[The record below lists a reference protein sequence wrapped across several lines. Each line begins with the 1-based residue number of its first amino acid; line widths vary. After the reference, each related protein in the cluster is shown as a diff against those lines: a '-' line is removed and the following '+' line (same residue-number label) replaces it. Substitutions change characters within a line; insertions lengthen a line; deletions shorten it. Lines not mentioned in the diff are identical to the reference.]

1 MTATSGNAMNETL
14 FAQLVTIGAARNIE
28 VTYEDVPGQAPR
40 KRLGYVLSIGNGSY
54 ECYGYHLGPVTDEIL
69 TDLIAYF
76 ENVEDVMNIYSTD
89 LFTYMAGDMVGS
101 STITLTI
108 ANVTMENMNSGKG
121 AQTKPCLRF
130 QERDKLMVL
139 NKTNAKTLAA
149 ILGPET
155 DNWKGARVT
164 IAAPIVDA
172 FGKSA
177 RSLRVVDVQPPAQIP
192 AKPRNGNATQQ
203 PPVPTY
209 GDRSPVAPS
218 ALDSYRAYLAANDNR
233 LPADVRELI
242 AWQQGDGSQQDGL
255 FGNDDTAAQAALAT
269 AQGKVN

>member
-1 MTATSGNAMNETL
+1 MTANGGNAMNESL
-14 FAQLVTIGAARNIE
+14 FAQLVAAGAKRSIE

-40 KRLGYVLSIGNGSY
+40 KRLGYVLTIGNGSY
-54 ECYGYHLGPVTDEIL
+54 ECYGYHLGPVTDEVL

-89 LFTYMAGDMVGS
+89 LFQYMAGDMIGQ

-121 AQTKPCLRF
+121 GAQSKPCLRF
-130 QERDKLMVL
+130 KERDKLMVL

-149 ILGPET
+149 VLGPET

-164 IAAPIVDA
+164 IAAPIIDA

-177 RSLRVVDVQPPAQIP
+177 RSLRVTDVQPPAQIP
-192 AKPRNGNATQQ
+192 ARPRNGNATQQ
-203 PPVPTY
+203 PAATY
-209 GDRSPVAPS
+209 ADGSTVAAS
-218 ALDSYRAYLAANDNR
+218 AIDGYRAYLAANDNR
-233 LPADVRELI
+233 PPADVRELI
-242 AWQQGDGSQQDGL
+242 AWQKGDGSADL
-255 FGNDDTAAQAALAT
+255 FGTQPSLVTVDAT
-269 AQGKVN
+269 QPGREYQD